1 KLQKEIIL
9 LKSEIEKE
17 YALDNIVSVSPS
29 MNQIRRIIK
38 AASLADETV
47 LITGESG
54 TGKELVAR
62 AIHHNSQR
70 QNFPMV
76 AVDCGALSES
86 LLESELFGHVKG
98 AFTGAVA
105 DRKGLFEEAD
115 GGTIFLDE
123 ISNTSLPLQA
133 RLLRVL
139 QEREIRRIGDTKS
152 RPVNV
157 RVIAASNR
165 DLVEECKTE
174 RFRSDLFYRLN
185 VLPIALPPLRDRR
198 DDIPLL
204 INYFINEYNKKSAK
218 SIVSI
223 SREAMDH
230 LSSLEWKG
238 NIRELKNIIHRMMVF
253 AEGSHLEM
261 GDIPDELLK
270 VKRSAVVPVLP
281 EGSTVF
287 GVSAL
292 LPIEDME
299 REYIRFVLHQTG
311 ENKAEASKLLGMK
324 RTTLV
329 MRMKKLGLL
338 A

>member
-1 KLQKEIIL
+1 QFGCTTRAKGA
-9 LKSEIEKE
+9 SERASKVQRS
-17 YALDNIVSVSPS
+17 YGSPPPAS
-29 MNQIRRIIK
+29 QRRRVCR
-38 AASLADETV
+38 AASSQA
-47 LITGESG
+47 TGRHFAG
-54 TGKELVAR
+54 Y
-62 AIHHNSQR
+62 
-70 QNFPMV
+70 F
-76 AVDCGALSES
+76 ALQ
-86 LLESELFGHVKG
+86 
-98 AFTGAVA
+98 T
-105 DRKGLFEEAD
+105 RKKLHRIEDDF
-115 GGTIFLDE
+115 I
-123 ISNTSLPLQA
+123 QA
-133 RLLRVL
+133 L
-139 QEREIRRIGDTKS
+139 
-152 RPVNV
+152 
-157 RVIAASNR
+157 
-165 DLVEECKTE
+165 
-174 RFRSDLFYRLN
+174 
-185 VLPIALPPLRDRR
+185 
-198 DDIPLL
+198 
-204 INYFINEYNKKSAK
+204 KK
-218 SIVSI
+218 
-223 SREAMDH
+223 H
-230 LSSLEWKG
+230 TWPG